1 MHPAQPHTA
10 WEASLTNLTYLI
22 AICMASSRLGPPCS
36 LCCADVMSAAVPQ
49 SSTMR
54 RRPCPNKCCCLCAAD
69 VQALAGVY
77 FVLGKVAGFRTAYG
91 VVQGIAV
98 LLSIV
103 RLVDLMAAHQRFAVL
118 PRAPMSVSLL
128 WACMW
133 CSQCGPHA
141 FSGILHTWSVATCQH
156 FTVLPRCAVFSKLL
170 SACIQYTNGG
180 SWP

>member
-118 PRAPMSVSLL
+118 PRALALVS
-128 WACMW
+128 
-133 CSQCGPHA
+133 
-141 FSGILHTWSVATCQH
+141 
-156 FTVLPRCAVFSKLL
+156 CAVLWTCL
-170 SACIQYTNGG
+170 ECLEDDPLRQLASALQCCSGHQCQ
-180 SWP
+180 